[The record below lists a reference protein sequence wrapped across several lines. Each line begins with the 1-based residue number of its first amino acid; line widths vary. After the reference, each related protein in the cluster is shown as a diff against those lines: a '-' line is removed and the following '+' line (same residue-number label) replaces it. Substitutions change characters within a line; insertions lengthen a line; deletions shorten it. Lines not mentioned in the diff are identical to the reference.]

1 MERTELHERII
12 EEAKLLPPGDL
23 ARLLEYI
30 ARTDKEGGQ
39 HEN

>member
-12 EEAKLLPPGDL
+12 KEAKLLPPGEL

-30 ARTDKEGGQ
+30 VRQRGG
-39 HEN
+39 NS

>member
-30 ARTDKEGGQ
+30 ARTHEKGGQ
-39 HEN
+39 NER